1 MQHTIHKYRLVLVFA
16 EKNNLKRFCFIILQ
30 QKKIIYFESLFA
42 LDLFYSYFEFT
53 HAYSW

>member
-53 HAYSW
+53 HAYS